1 MRKRV
6 QRRDRRRRWTNP
18 LYTWLIVIATATAV
32 LPIQTIA
39 DNEHTQE
46 EPQAVVCPQEETVQE
61 ESALTD
67 AP

>member
-18 LYTWLIVIATATAV
+18 LYTWLIVIATAAAV
-32 LPIQTIA
+32 LPIQTSA

-46 EPQAVVCPQEETVQE
+46 EPPAAVCPQEETVQN
-61 ESALTD
+61 ESAQTD
-67 AP
+67 TP